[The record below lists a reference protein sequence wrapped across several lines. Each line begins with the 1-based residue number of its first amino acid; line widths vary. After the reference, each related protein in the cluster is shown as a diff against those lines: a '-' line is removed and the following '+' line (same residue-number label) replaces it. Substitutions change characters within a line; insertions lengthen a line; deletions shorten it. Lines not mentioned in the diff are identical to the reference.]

1 LKLIKK
7 FSSIATG
14 ETLSGAIGSI
24 FWLYLASLLTVS
36 DYGELQFLIG
46 IASFGVGLSLIAQ
59 ANTIIV
65 YEIKQRDL
73 RGILFLLSFIMAGI
87 VSVILFIIY
96 SRLDIVILSFGMIC
110 AEMAIGYLVGKK
122 LFIKY
127 SIFLISQ
134 KILMIVL
141 AIGLYFLMG
150 IEGIIY
156 GIAISYIPVA
166 ILILSTFKNISFNF
180 PLLKNN
186 FRFIFYNYLVKLIVF
201 SRRNLDKMIIV
212 PILGFEMLGEFA
224 LGLQIYSL
232 MILFASI
239 SFKLLLLK
247 DSEGKDSKKMS
258 IIILSI
264 STVIALLGITIAPM
278 MAIIIFPQ
286 FSSVIEI
293 IPIMSLVVIPNTIVL
308 IMSSKF
314 IGNEKSKFVLIGTIM
329 HAISY
334 LLLIVFL
341 GYAYGIQGLAFI
353 FLITSTGHAVYLMV
367 TYKIQKLKQKSN

>member
-1 LKLIKK
+1 MKLIKK
-7 FSSIATG
+7 IGSIATG

-36 DYGELQFLIG
+36 DYGEIQFLIG

-59 ANTIIV
+59 SNTIIV
-65 YEIKQRDL
+65 YEIKQRNL

-87 VSVILFIIY
+87 VSVILFIVY
-96 SRLDIVILSFGMIC
+96 SRLDIVVLSFGMIC